1 MNKIILRFCLI
12 KNKKVFEAI
21 FDTRLDF
28 NENFKLLKDIYDIGE
43 ISEKYIVD
51 MNKNIVL
58 RKDIPIGDFNFQSFI
73 TLYIY

>member
-12 KNKKVFEAI
+12 KNKKVFEVI

-28 NENFKLLKDIYDIGE
+28 NENFKLLKEIYDIGE

-51 MNKNIVL
+51 MNKNIAL